1 MTKERAGII
10 HPGNMGVS
18 IAAAVKGSGHEVL
31 WASEGRSPQ
40 THERA
45 ASIDLLDA
53 GTLAELCSTCSV
65 LLSVCPPHAAEHVAE
80 QVLSHSFRGMYLDAN
95 AISPQRAER
104 ISRGM
109 LQAGVTFVDGGIIG
123 GPAWSPGR
131 TWLYLSGPEAEA
143 IASLFSEG
151 PLQVEVIGQDV
162 GKASALKMCYAANTK
177 GTTALLCAVLAA
189 AERLGVREELQQQ
202 WTRGEAGY
210 TERTTQRIR
219 NVTKKA
225 WRFAGEMEEIASTFR
240 DAGLP
245 GEFHDGASV
254 LYRRIA
260 GFQDTPSVPPLEEV
274 LAALARPEDEP

>member
-10 HPGNMGVS
+10 HPGNMGASV
-18 IAAAVKGSGHEVL
+18 AAAVKGSGHEVF

-45 ASIDLLDA
+45 SSIGLLDA
-53 GTLAELCSTCSV
+53 GTLAELCRRCSV

-95 AISPQRAER
+95 AISPQRVER
-104 ISRGM
+104 IGRGM

-131 TWLYLSGPEAEA
+131 TWLYLSGPGAEA
-143 IASLFSEG
+143 IASLFSES
-151 PLQVEVIGQDV
+151 PLEVEVIGQDI

-189 AERLGVREELQQQ
+189 ADRLGVREELQQQ

-210 TERTTQRIR
+210 AERTAQRIR

-260 GFQDTPSVPPLEEV
+260 GFKDKPSIPPLEEV
-274 LAALARPEDEP
+274 LATLARPEDEP

>member
-10 HPGNMGVS
+10 HPGNMGASV
-18 IAAAVKGSGHEVL
+18 AAAVKGSGHEVL

-45 ASIDLLDA
+45 SSIGLFDA
-53 GTLAELCSTCSV
+53 GTLAELCRRCSV

-80 QVLSHSFRGMYLDAN
+80 QVLSHSFSGLYLDAN

-104 ISRGM
+104 ISRRM
-109 LQAGVTFVDGGIIG
+109 LQAGVTFIDGGIIG
-123 GPAWSPGR
+123 DPAWSPGR

-151 PLQVEVIGQDV
+151 PLEVEVIGQDV

-210 TERTTQRIR
+210 AERTTQRIR
-219 NVTKKA
+219 NVTEKA

-240 DAGLP
+240 GAGLP

-254 LYRRIA
+254 LYRRLA
-260 GFQDTPSVPPLEEV
+260 GFKDAPSSPPLEEV
-274 LAALARPEDEP
+274 LAALARPEDPP

>member
-10 HPGNMGVS
+10 HPGNMGVF
-18 IAAAVKGSGHEVL
+18 IAAAVKGSGHQVL

-40 THERA
+40 TLERA
-45 ASIDLLDA
+45 SSIGLLDA
-53 GTLAELCSTCSV
+53 GTLAELCGTCSV

-80 QVLSHSFRGMYLDAN
+80 QVLSHSFGGLYLDAN

-104 ISRGM
+104 IGRRM

-123 GPAWSPGR
+123 GPAWSPGG
-131 TWLYLSGPEAEA
+131 TWLYLSGPQAEA
-143 IASLFSEG
+143 VASLFSKG

-210 TERTTQRIR
+210 AERTAQRIR
-219 NVTKKA
+219 NATKKA
-225 WRFAGEMEEIASTFR
+225 WRFAREMEEIASTFR
-240 DAGLP
+240 GAGLP

-260 GFQDTPSVPPLEEV
+260 EFKDAPSIPPLGEV
-274 LAALARPEDEP
+274 LAALARPEDET

>member
-1 MTKERAGII
+1 
-10 HPGNMGVS
+10 
-18 IAAAVKGSGHEVL
+18 
-31 WASEGRSPQ
+31 
-40 THERA
+40 
-45 ASIDLLDA
+45 
-53 GTLAELCSTCSV
+53 V

-80 QVLSHSFRGMYLDAN
+80 QVLSHSFSGLYLDAN
-95 AISPQRAER
+95 AISPQRAVR
-104 ISRGM
+104 ISERM

-123 GPAWSPGR
+123 GPAWSPGS

-151 PLQVEVIGQDV
+151 PLEVEVIGQAV

-177 GTTALLCAVLAA
+177 GTTALLCAVVAA
-189 AERLGVREELQQQ
+189 AERLGVREELEQQ

-210 TERTTQRIR
+210 AERTAQRVR

-240 DAGLP
+240 YAGLP

-260 GFQDTPSVPPLEEV
+260 GFKDAPSSPPLEEV
-274 LAALARPEDEP
+274 LSALAAPEGTP